1 MKILKTSISD
11 LIVILPDVHADD
23 RGFFLESFRS
33 LWLPDHQFVQDNH
46 SHSIMGTLRGLHY
59 QMKNPQGKL
68 VRVIRGK
75 IFDVA
80 VDLRARSPT
89 FGNWESRLLSE
100 DNKEIFWIPPGFA
113 HGFLVISKSADVI
126 YRCTNYYDPKDE
138 HTIIWNDPEIGIDW
152 PLEESRPVLSERDL
166 NGILFSDAPSFP

>member
-1 MKILKTSISD
+1 
-11 LIVILPDVHADD
+11 
-23 RGFFLESFRS
+23 
-33 LWLPDHQFVQDNH
+33 
-46 SHSIMGTLRGLHY
+46 
-59 QMKNPQGKL
+59 MKNPQGKL

-80 VDLRARSPT
+80 VDLRACSPT
-89 FGNWESRLLSE
+89 FGKWESRLLSE